1 MTGTAIPYG
10 AIVHYGAAEGTLTLK
25 NTELIAPVAGTA
37 DEINSASPS
46 VIGVAAWAQTGENID
61 EAWKLVVTDCTIRTN
76 GFAVFDRWNNAPIP
90 IRPSPDWKAWR
101 DSMTSRSKR
110 AIWRSIIPMQ
120 MM

>member
-76 GFAVFDRWNNAPIP
+76 GFAVFDRWNNAHLYQYDLH
-90 IRPSPDWKAWR
+90 RTGR
-101 DSMTSRSKR
+101 RGGTR
-110 AIWRSIIPMQ
+110 
-120 MM
+120 

>member
-61 EAWKLVVTDCTIRTN
+61 EAWKLVVTDCTIRPLEQRHLYQYDLHRT
-76 GFAVFDRWNNAPIP
+76 GR
-90 IRPSPDWKAWR
+90 RGGTR
-101 DSMTSRSKR
+101 
-110 AIWRSIIPMQ
+110 
-120 MM
+120 